1 MSEENERVKIE
12 RLATGVPGLDEVL
25 GGGLPEYSFNLIAG
39 GPGTGKTML
48 AHQIVFANA
57 TADRPALYFTVLGE
71 PTLKMLRYQQQMAFF
86 DHAKVGDIIR
96 FINLS
101 DIAADGNLAY
111 VLETIVQA
119 VEEAGPGIVVVD
131 SFRTLV
137 RTVGGGA
144 SSELE
149 MQNFVQRLAL
159 YLTSWEAT
167 TFLLGEYGGGEQG
180 DNPVFTVADGILWL
194 HRSVKRNSIVRKLE
208 VVKMRGQAPQPGLQT
223 FRITDNGLSIFPRI
237 PQRIGE
243 SRRPVPERRASTGL
257 AGLDEMLGGGI
268 PEGDAALIAGPS
280 GSGKSV
286 FATQFIAKGVERGEP
301 GIIAVFEEHP
311 FEYQQ
316 RALSLGFDLD
326 AMVRQ
331 GRLRVINLRPLD
343 LSVDET
349 LHEIVLSVHEV
360 RAKRVVI
367 DSLSGFELALAPTF
381 RTDFRESLYR
391 LVGMLTG
398 LGITVL
404 MTMEVVEDFGQL
416 RFSAHEISFV
426 TDDIILQRYVEVEG
440 ELHRVITV
448 VKMRSSDHSKAL
460 REYQITPHGIVVGE
474 KLGNYRGIITGVP
487 QRVEAARPAYP
498 GLTAEEAM
506 VLRALIELR
515 EGTAEAVAQA
525 THLPRSEATA
535 ALNRLVALSYII
547 RVGDGG
553 QAVFRPV
560 EQAL

>member
-1 MSEENERVKIE
+1 MSENNWRVKIE

-39 GPGTGKTML
+39 PPGTGKTTL
-48 AHQIVFANA
+48 THQIVFANA
-57 TADRPALYFTVLGE
+57 TPDRPVLYFTVLGE
-71 PTLKMLRYQQQMAFF
+71 PTIKMLRYQQQMSFY
-86 DHAKVGDIIR
+86 DPAKVGEAVR

-101 DIAADGNLAY
+101 DIAAAGDLAK
-111 VLETIVQA
+111 VLEEIVRT
-119 VEEAGPGIVVVD
+119 VEEADPRIVVVD

-137 RTVGGGA
+137 RTADGG
-144 SSELE
+144 ELVL
-149 MQNFVQRLAL
+149 QGFVQGLAL
-159 YLTSWEAT
+159 HLTSWQAT

-194 HRSVKRNSIVRKLE
+194 HRSAERNSIVRKLE
-208 VVKMRGQAPQPGLQT
+208 VVKLRGQASLPGLHT
-223 FRITDNGLSIFPRI
+223 FRITGNGLNVFPRI
-237 PQRIGE
+237 PQRTGE
-243 SRRPVPERRASTGL
+243 SRRPEPERRASTGL

-286 FATQFIAKGVERGEP
+286 FATQFIAEGVKRGEP
-301 GIIAVFEEHP
+301 GVIAVFEEHP

-316 RALSLGFDLD
+316 RALSLGFDLE

-349 LHEIVLSVHEV
+349 LHELVLSVHEIG
-360 RAKRVVI
+360 AKRVVI

-381 RTDFRESLYR
+381 RADFRESLYR
-391 LVGMLTG
+391 LVGILTG
-398 LGITVL
+398 QGVTVL

-416 RFSAHEISFV
+416 RFTAHEVSFV
-426 TDDIILQRYVEVEG
+426 TDDIVLQRYVEVEG
-440 ELHRVITV
+440 ELRRVISV
-448 VKMRSSDHSKAL
+448 IKMRRSDHSKAL
-460 REYQITPHGIVVGE
+460 REYQITSHGIVVGE

-525 THLPRSEATA
+525 THFRRPEATA
-535 ALNRLVALSYII
+535 ALNRLVALSYAI

-553 QAVFRPV
+553 QAVYRPV